1 MAVDDHA
8 ALEAKEE
15 VLPHGIDPFEDA
27 SVDGAGDERA
37 PRVRR
42 RSFDAIARE
51 RREPVGGSTDGITF
65 RHAAKRTS
73 ARRALDAY
81 VTDLLHK
88 GCVDD
93 RL

>member
-15 VLPHGIDPFEDA
+15 VLPHCIDPLEDA
-27 SVDGAGDERA
+27 SVHRAGDERA

-42 RSFDAIARE
+42 RRLDAIACE

-65 RHAAKRTS
+65 RHAGKRTS
-73 ARRALDAY
+73 AR
-81 VTDLLHK
+81 
-88 GCVDD
+88 
-93 RL
+93 